1 MPTFYDPVADASE
14 ASQAL
19 RGLAHASR
27 DFAHPEDA
35 YGVIGD
41 LLAGVRS
48 LQQSIDQIAQRHRR
62 HEGRAF
68 DDAGDQV
75 LGIRYARTAAR
86 QLNAAATALDA
97 VEEQLGAAS
106 QTAGRI
112 AWHPVGANAVEAEA
126 AAVEGPVQRWVNVVF
141 LQGDEADAV
150 LWLIDRDG
158 PDAAIEHL
166 ARWDH
171 GKETTDAAMENGY
184 VYDTPP
190 ASALDKETVSGEY
203 TMISNPDLGHVAL
216 YRQHPIPPED
226 SLDAETPAPAPTAP
240 TRAVGGVARGAGGAA
255 AAGAAMRAGAAATAG
270 AAISGRAVGSRSA
283 VGPRSAAAR
292 GRKEAGARAAKREP
306 SSAET
311 DGSWFAHPGVA
322 AVARDRGLGLS

>member
-14 ASQAL
+14 ASAAL

-68 DDAGDQV
+68 GDAGDQV

-112 AWHPVGANAVEAEA
+112 AWHPAPTQSVDADAFEATTTGTEALGSEAEA
-126 AAVEGPVQRWVNVVF
+126 AAGEGPVQRWVNVVF

-171 GKETTDAAMENGY
+171 GQETTDAAMENGY

-190 ASALDKETVSGEY
+190 TSALDKETVSGEY
-203 TMISNPDLGHVAL
+203 TLISNPDLGH
-216 YRQHPIPPED
+216 
-226 SLDAETPAPAPTAP
+226 
-240 TRAVGGVARGAGGAA
+240 
-255 AAGAAMRAGAAATAG
+255 
-270 AAISGRAVGSRSA
+270 
-283 VGPRSAAAR
+283 
-292 GRKEAGARAAKREP
+292 
-306 SSAET
+306 
-311 DGSWFAHPGVA
+311 
-322 AVARDRGLGLS
+322 